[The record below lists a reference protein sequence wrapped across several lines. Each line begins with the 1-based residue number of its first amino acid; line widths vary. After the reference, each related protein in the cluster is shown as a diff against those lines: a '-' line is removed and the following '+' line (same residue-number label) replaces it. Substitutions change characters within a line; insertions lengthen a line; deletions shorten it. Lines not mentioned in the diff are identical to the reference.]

1 MNWPRL
7 VFAGC
12 KDETIRDNTP
22 VVTNSFDS
30 LRPLPVSAFL
40 LFQNVVV
47 VVVVAVINWFFFLLI
62 SSLIIFV
69 VTLQRRIGGI
79 PISGILV
86 VVFRFL
92 K

>member
-47 VVVVAVINWFFFLLI
+47 VVVAVINWFFFLLI

-69 VTLQRRIGGI
+69 FTLQRRIGGI

-86 VVFRFL
+86 VVFRVL